1 MSKKSCV
8 RGQFGREHNKW
19 VKTLLQSEGQHMTD
33 NDKHNLLNI
42 ENLTHPIQ
50 MVLSQKQKIFPQ
62 FFFPFLKP
70 ILSFKDI
77 SKNDNP
83 HN

>member
-1 MSKKSCV
+1 
-8 RGQFGREHNKW
+8 
-19 VKTLLQSEGQHMTD
+19 MTD

-50 MVLSQKQKIFPQ
+50 MELSQKQKIFPQ